1 MLSMNLPLPTR
12 IIDTVSSSVVR
23 DTLSSEDLNL
33 PAFFGMSLPCDV
45 VDVRYLPKTWHCF
58 FEPKFVTFAA
68 TDEQVD
74 CYSMTPQPQRK
85 NCQMVKLDAS
95 LRLHTLSGSLSGH
108 VSELGCGDVLV
119 IGREQSCDLVLS
131 DRGVSRQ
138 HATISFVAQKWQIKD
153 LGSTNGLQLTRA
165 ISGKTVE
172 LRSDCIHLEHGDQ
185 LAIGEASLRIELT
198 PPADS
203 PTELLAPCVA
213 VGPTE
218 LLTPQSKT
226 LSNPMRADKTFAGAN
241 NIEAENADGPAV
253 HDAFFSECTKEASFS
268 EQQLPFFFRNY
279 QIEKK
284 IGAGGMGEV
293 FLASNTSERSNPAR
307 LAVKFLR
314 NQRGSSDQDR
324 ARFVREMEI
333 SAQLKHSSIVDC
345 LDCGEERGQPF
356 IVMPYCSGGNLA
368 ELLKRTGALNLRRAL
383 RLLDRLLA
391 GVEHAHQAG
400 IVHRDLK
407 PFNVLLAKDSLNKF
421 VPKISDFGLA
431 KSYLQ
436 AGDSGMTV
444 NGTVGGSWAYMPK
457 EQLTNFRFVSP
468 QSDVWSLGA
477 ILYECLTQKLPR
489 PMKPGV
495 DPIRTILDSELVS
508 IMDIFP
514 GIPKR
519 VAHFIMKSLS
529 PEAADRYKDAGQM
542 RAALRTV
549 ASHEGIE
556 L

>member
-1 MLSMNLPLPTR
+1 ME
-12 IIDTVSSSVVR
+12 
-23 DTLSSEDLNL
+23 DTLKS
-33 PAFFGMSLPCDV
+33 
-45 VDVRYLPKTWHCF
+45 KTC
-58 FEPKFVTFAA
+58 A
-68 TDEQVD
+68 T
-74 CYSMTPQPQRK
+74 
-85 NCQMVKLDAS
+85 
-95 LRLHTLSGSLSGH
+95 LRLQAMTGSLVGH
-108 VSELGCGDVLV
+108 QSELSEGDDLT
-119 IGREQSCDLVLS
+119 IGREPSCDLILS

-138 HATISFVAQKWQIKD
+138 HAKIGFVAQRWQIED

-165 ISGKTVE
+165 INGSVVDLKST
-172 LRSDCIHLEHGDQ
+172 STHLEHGDE
-185 LAIGEASLRIELT
+185 LAVGEARLRIELT
-198 PPADS
+198 LPVDS
-203 PTELLAPCVA
+203 PTELLAPRVA

-218 LLTPQSKT
+218 LLTPQSKAA
-226 LSNPMRADKTFAGAN
+226 SNPMRADKTFTGAN
-241 NIEAENADGPAV
+241 DMQAAKGSGPAV
-253 HDAFFSECTKEASFS
+253 DDAFFSECTREASFS
-268 EQQLPFFFRNY
+268 EQQLPFIFRNY
-279 QIEKK
+279 HILKK

-293 FLASNTSERSNPAR
+293 FLASNTVEKSDPPS

-314 NQRGSSDQDR
+314 NQRGSSEQDR

-345 LDCGEERGQPF
+345 LDCGEESGQPF

-368 ELLKRTGALNLRRAL
+368 ELLKRTGALNLRRGM

-391 GVEHAHQAG
+391 GVELAHTSG

-407 PFNVLLAKDSLNKF
+407 PFNVLLAKDAQNKYI
-421 VPKISDFGLA
+421 PKISDFGLA
-431 KSYLQ
+431 KSYLL

-457 EQLTNFRFVSP
+457 EQLTNFRYVSP

-495 DPIRTILDSELVS
+495 DPIRTILDSEMVP
-508 IMDIFP
+508 IAEVFP
-514 GIPKR
+514 DVPKR

-549 ASHEGIE
+549 AGHEGIE